1 MDDTSPHARRR
12 TALALFAGV
21 NAVAAWGGAL
31 GLISG
36 ALSFGDDLDARLP
49 FDSLVLAGMALGL
62 LVAVPLTTLTVAAWV
77 GDPRTDTLSTMV
89 GVVLI
94 GWIGIQVV
102 VLHAFSWFHPIYLVV
117 GATFVFL
124 GGRLGP
130 RAHGYLLMAAGSIAF
145 AAGVGLLPQ
154 LIENSPSPA
163 AAAAI
168 VLTAGGIVL
177 VVFGGRRTLH
187 DARRAAKVGGGV
199 VIVLGLAVVT
209 WLIAPAVAAT
219 NVPPTPITATPPDHG
234 LDAESVVLTTAD
246 DVELAAWYVAGETGG
261 AVVLLH
267 GAGSTRSD
275 VLDQAVVLARNGY
288 GVLMIDARGHGD
300 SGGDAMDF
308 GWYGDLDIAAGT
320 EFLLTRSDVDPRRI
334 AVVGMS
340 MGGEEAIGATAT
352 NPAIAAVVAEGA
364 TGRTSSDK
372 AWLSE
377 EYGWRGA
384 IQEQFEKAQFWVVDY
399 LTESASPVSLRSAV
413 TDSGDTRFLLITAGE
428 VPDEGSAAEFIASG
442 APDRVET
449 WNVEGAGHT
458 GGLGTEPTQ
467 WEARVI
473 GFLDEQLGVSP

>member
-12 TALALFAGV
+12 TGLALFAGV
-21 NAVAAWGGAL
+21 NATAAWGGAL

-49 FDSLVLAGMALGL
+49 FDSLVLAGLALGL
-62 LVAVPLTTLTVAAWV
+62 LIAVPLTTLTVAAWV
-77 GDPRTDTLSTMV
+77 GDPRTNTLSTAV
-89 GVVLI
+89 GAMLI
-94 GWIGIQVV
+94 GWIGVQVV

-130 RAHGYLLMAAGSIAF
+130 RARGFLLMAAGSIAF

-154 LIENSPSPA
+154 LIENSPSPKSA
-163 AAAAI
+163 TAV
-168 VLTAGGIVL
+168 VLTVGGIVL
-177 VVFGGRRTLH
+177 VVFGTRWTLH
-187 DARRAAKVGGGV
+187 DTRAGRQGRRRGGDRVGARRRHVADRPSGGRHQRAANSDHRDATRPQTRGGIGR
-199 VIVLGLAVVT
+199 A
-209 WLIAPAVAAT
+209 
-219 NVPPTPITATPPDHG
+219 DHRG
-234 LDAESVVLTTAD
+234 RRRARCLVHRWRERRR
-246 DVELAAWYVAGETGG
+246 GG
-261 AVVLLH
+261 AAPRRRLDE
-267 GAGSTRSD
+267 SD
-275 VLDQAVVLARNGY
+275 ALDQAVVLARNGY

-300 SGGDAMDF
+300 SGGEAMDF
-308 GWYGDLDIAAGT
+308 GWHGDLDIAAGT
-320 EFLLTRSDVDPRRI
+320 EFLQATSDVDPRRI

-413 TDSGDTRFLLITAGE
+413 ADSGDTRFLLITAGE
-428 VPDEGSAAEFIASG
+428 VPDEGSAASLIASG

-467 WEARVI
+467 WEPLVI